1 MTILQF
7 VRSYYP
13 FVPTVKQARDVIDY
27 VIRYELKGDN
37 PQAFNTP
44 YLGIK
49 YGVFLPT
56 TAQGIFD
63 IFNVYKQ
70 DFDKKLKEVSSID
83 QNFNTVSDGF
93 NVFCVI
99 LAYKFL
105 TVPSIPQKLAIDAFK
120 AIMKLMTYRFF
131 TGAVR
136 TSFKHKVN
144 EGVMEYTLDNL
155 SAKSDIKTKGTDT
168 WKLVM
173 ESHVDSLLE
182 TTSPYYHVLHTF
194 NDDVMI
200 LRVITD
206 ARTRI
211 AQKIIKVAQDYY
223 DNHKA
228 GNTISSV
235 DAHYNENEE
244 GESELRAIKA
254 NLDNKI
260 VKICG
265 QCLNINSLI
274 NFSHMRLTASLCNG
288 IRPDMVNEMLQNFS
302 AVASIQAKN
311 GLDEAIAKVDGKE
324 IYLGYRKLINEVIQK
339 SYRYAVLNSVD
350 MESNL
355 KVLESARNVFRA
367 SRVQDEDILKI
378 KDSIDH
384 FIINNMQYKREATQ
398 VAMRT
403 AFIVYFM
410 LLTF

>member
-7 VRSYYP
+7 IRTYYP
-13 FVPTVKQARDVIDY
+13 FNPTLKQARDVIEY
-27 VIRYELKGDN
+27 VIKYELKGDN

-63 IFNVYKQ
+63 IFNVYKA
-70 DFDKKLKEVSSID
+70 DFDRKLKEVSSID

-105 TVPSIPQKLAIDAFK
+105 NSGLPQKTVIDAFT

-168 WKLVM
+168 WKLVI
-173 ESHVDSLLE
+173 ESHVASLLE
-182 TTSPYYHVLHTF
+182 TTSPYYHVLRTF
-194 NDDVMI
+194 NDDNMI

-211 AQKIIKVAQDYY
+211 AQKIVKVAVEYY
-223 DNHKA
+223 NNHKA
-228 GNTISSV
+228 GNTISST
-235 DAHYNENEE
+235 DAHYNPNEE

-254 NLDNKI
+254 SLDNKI
-260 VKICG
+260 IKICG
-265 QCLNINSLI
+265 QCLNVNSLI
-274 NFSHMRLTASLCNG
+274 NFQHVRLTASLCNN
-288 IRPDMVNEMLQNFS
+288 IRPDMITEALQTFS
-302 AVASIQAKN
+302 AVATVQAKN
-311 GLDEAIAKVDGKE
+311 GLDEAVAKVEGKE
-324 IYLGYRKLINEVIQK
+324 IYLGYRRLINEIIQK
-339 SYRYAVLNSVD
+339 SYRYAVINNVD
-350 MESNL
+350 MDSNL

-367 SRVQDEDILKI
+367 SRIQDEDILKV
-378 KDSIDH
+378 KDSLDH
-384 FIINNMQYKREATQ
+384 FIINNLQYKREATQ